1 LSAGGDSAD
10 RTTPL
15 TLFTAIRPRWT
26 LWLRPLFRLATWLP
40 LPRWTLLRLKLIH
53 YARWAIVSHVPPGAP
68 RGERRRLPRSYL
80 FFESNFNGTPASYIE
95 AFSYVFPKGMRALWG
110 SSHGFPGP
118 IPSEGLRAWIQRG
131 ALPASHHYCAYPE
144 ATTREVLA
152 ALEVSRG
159 LDGFR
164 RAAEDLPAEEFA
176 AAYERLIDDQQLSL

>member
-26 LWLRPLFRLATWLP
+26 LWLRPLLRLATWLP

-53 YARWAIVSHVPPGAP
+53 YARWAIVSHVPPGAR
-68 RGERRRLPRSYL
+68 RGERRRLARSYL
-80 FFESNFNGTPASYIE
+80 FFESNFT
-95 AFSYVFPKGMRALWG
+95 
-110 SSHGFPGP
+110 GP
-118 IPSEGLRAWIQRG
+118 IPSESLRAWIQRG

-152 ALEVSRG
+152 ALEVSRE
-159 LDGFR
+159 LDAFR

-176 AAYERLIDDQQLSL
+176 AAYGRLVEKLQLSL